1 MRAGRP
7 EERIHRSIVAYLRTV
22 LPNTWLIHHSPNG
35 GWRSKTE
42 AGVFKALGVIPGWPD
57 ISIFGEEAKGCQ
69 AWFLEVKSPDGR
81 LTDVQRE
88 CHNRLRDLGFPV
100 AVVHSIDEA
109 RTSLIQWG
117 IKLRDVG
124 AVA

>member
-1 MRAGRP
+1 MRSGRP
-7 EERIHRSIVAYLRTV
+7 EERIHRSVVHYLRTV
-22 LPNTWLIHHSPNG
+22 LPPSWLIHHSPNG

-69 AWFLEVKSPDGR
+69 AWFLEVKSSDGR
-81 LTDVQRE
+81 LTDVQRD
-88 CHNRLRDLGFPV
+88 CHNRLRELGFPV

-109 RTSLIQWG
+109 RVCGLQWG
-117 IKLRDVG
+117 WRMRDIG